1 MVRDPC
7 SKGFRY
13 FLIRGDKMSQYIIP
27 ANNRSLPKPVFLVS
41 HSLQEAVCKEIYDYL
56 IYKKLLQLKE
66 AIHQFSKTIKQII
79 R

>member
-1 MVRDPC
+1 VLD
-7 SKGFRY
+7 GFRD
-13 FLIRGDKMSQYIIP
+13 FLIRGEKMSQYITP
-27 ANNRSLPKPVFLVS
+27 ANNRSLPRPIFLVS

-66 AIHQFSKTIKQII
+66 AIHQFSKTINQII

>member
-1 MVRDPC
+1 
-7 SKGFRY
+7 
-13 FLIRGDKMSQYIIP
+13 MSQYIIP

-41 HSLQEAVCKEIYDYL
+41 PSLQEAVCKEIYDYL